1 MNYLLLF
8 DADGTINIAVPIFT
22 NPASL
27 IKRNPMAVA
36 SSGSQTFFQPSDE
49 NPLFCHD
56 LPSRP
61 LPGMGKILVT
71 GASGYIGGRLVPEL
85 LARGYK
91 LKVMVRAP
99 SPGYRELW
107 PDVGV
112 VAADA
117 LDLNQLRIALKD
129 IDTAYYLI
137 HSLLLGHK
145 EFAAA
150 DIQAAV
156 NFRIAAEEN
165 RIKRIIYLGGLGD
178 TQSKLSLHLQSRIQ
192 VAEELKKGKVP
203 VTTLR
208 AAIIIGSGS
217 ASYEIIQHLVKR
229 LPFILIPRWA
239 MTKCQPIGIRDVI
252 KYLVG
257 VLEIPQTAG
266 ESFDIGGKDVLSYC
280 EMLKIRADL
289 LNKKRLFIP
298 FFSFLPL
305 YSYMGGLITPI
316 PAPITRSLMEG
327 LKNEVICQNNTIRR
341 YLPFEPLSY
350 KEAII
355 RAMNREEQDRIYTR
369 WSDAYPPA
377 HELALKLVELKGG
390 PRYTNTYSLDT
401 PKEASSLFKC
411 ICMIGGKE
419 GWFSNNWVWRL
430 RGVVD
435 NILMGVGTT
444 RGRKSQTHL
453 RINDVIDYWRVED
466 LQKDARLL
474 LRAEMK
480 LPGKAWLEFK
490 IEDEGLKRRLSIVA
504 HYQPRD
510 VFGKVYWYAFL
521 SCHQFLFNDLIQQIE
536 KRAD

>member
-1 MNYLLLF
+1 MTVAPLGSHSHF
-8 DADGTINIAVPIFT
+8 E
-22 NPASL
+22 SL
-27 IKRNPMAVA
+27 E
-36 SSGSQTFFQPSDE
+36 E

-61 LPGMGKILVT
+61 LTEMGKILVT

-91 LKVMVRAP
+91 LRVMVRAP
-99 SPGYRELW
+99 SPAYRELW
-107 PDVGV
+107 PDVEV
-112 VAADA
+112 AAADA
-117 LDLNQLRIALKD
+117 LNLDQLRNALKG

-156 NFRIAAEEN
+156 NFRNAAEEK

-178 TQSKLSLHLQSRIQ
+178 TQSKLSPHLQSRIQ
-192 VAEELKKGKVP
+192 VAEELKKGKAP
-203 VTTLR
+203 VTALR

-229 LPFILIPRWA
+229 LPLILIPRWA

-257 VLEIPQTAG
+257 VLETPQTAG
-266 ESFDIGGKDVLSYC
+266 RSFDIGGKDILSYC
-280 EMLKIRADL
+280 EMLKIRANM
-289 LNKKRLFIP
+289 LNKKRFFIP
-298 FFSFLPL
+298 FFSFMPL
-305 YSYMGGLITPI
+305 YSYIGGLITPI

-327 LKNEVICQNNTIRR
+327 LKNEVICQNDTIRQ

-377 HELALKLVELKGG
+377 HELALKLRELKGG
-390 PRYTNTYSLDT
+390 PRYTNTYFLDT

-411 ICMIGGKE
+411 ICMIGGKG

-444 RGRKSQTHL
+444 RGRKSQTNL

-490 IEDEGLKRRLSIVA
+490 IDDEGSKRRLSIVA

-510 VFGKVYWYAFL
+510 VFGKVYWYAFV
-521 SCHQFLFNDLIQQIE
+521 SCHQFLFNDLIKQIE